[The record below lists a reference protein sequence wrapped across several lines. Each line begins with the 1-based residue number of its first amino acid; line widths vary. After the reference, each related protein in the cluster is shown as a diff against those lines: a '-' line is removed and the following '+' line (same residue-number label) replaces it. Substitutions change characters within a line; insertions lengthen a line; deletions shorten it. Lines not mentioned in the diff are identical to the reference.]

1 MKKNIQKELLDLLK
15 QIIEI
20 DTCYPPGSSKN
31 FGKFVSSY
39 LKNSGLLI
47 RSYGVDKEK
56 INICA
61 SNYQGSK
68 KSIVSPSPPLAP

>member
-1 MKKNIQKELLDLLK
+1 MKNNIQKELLDLLK

-39 LKNSGLLI
+39 LKNSGLQI
-47 RSYGVDKEK
+47 RSYGVDT
-56 INICA
+56 
-61 SNYQGSK
+61 
-68 KSIVSPSPPLAP
+68 VSYTHLTLPTNREV